1 MSDLELDAYEQEILD
16 AYERGDM
23 KSTATREKL
32 EWLREAARG
41 TGAKDS
47 RVNIRLSSADL
58 QDIKARAL
66 EEGLPYQTLMSS
78 VLHKYV
84 TGKLID
90 PADGQQRA
98 A

>member
-1 MSDLELDAYEQEILD
+1 MSDLELDPYEQEIVD

-23 KSTATREKL
+23 KSTGTREKL
-32 EWLREAARG
+32 EWLREAARA
-41 TGAKDS
+41 TGAKDR

-58 QDIKARAL
+58 QGLKARAL
-66 EEGLPYQTLMSS
+66 DEGVPYQTLMSS

-84 TGKLID
+84 SGRLTEPGN
-90 PADGQQRA
+90 GQQRA